1 MGYDPAEIKARA
13 LRKLPGNDGGET
25 FREYCGL
32 SPRRPFSEARK
43 AYRRGSGVT
52 ASMLYRAI
60 VAHGG
65 PK

>member
-1 MGYDPAEIKARA
+1 MGFDPAEIKARA

-25 FREYCGL
+25 FRQYCGL
-32 SPRRPFSEARK
+32 TARRPFDKKRG
-43 AYRRGSGVT
+43 AYMRGSGIT